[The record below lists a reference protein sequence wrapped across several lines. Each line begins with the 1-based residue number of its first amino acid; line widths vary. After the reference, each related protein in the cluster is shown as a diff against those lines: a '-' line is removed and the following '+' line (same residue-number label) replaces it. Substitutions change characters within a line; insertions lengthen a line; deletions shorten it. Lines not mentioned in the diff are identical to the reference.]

1 MAKKNTITRASAKQL
16 AQQKSETDWTRA
28 KASPATA
35 DADEAGLDFDW
46 STASIELPQ
55 RKTAVHVRLDQHILD
70 HFRASGRGY
79 QTRINAVLAAYVK
92 QAEKRG

>member
-1 MAKKNTITRASAKQL
+1 MAKKNTITRVSAEQL

-28 KASPATA
+28 KANSTA
-35 DADEAGLDFDW
+35 KDTDEAGLDFDW
-46 STASIELPQ
+46 NTASIELPQ

-79 QTRINAVLAAYVK
+79 QTRINAVLAAYVR